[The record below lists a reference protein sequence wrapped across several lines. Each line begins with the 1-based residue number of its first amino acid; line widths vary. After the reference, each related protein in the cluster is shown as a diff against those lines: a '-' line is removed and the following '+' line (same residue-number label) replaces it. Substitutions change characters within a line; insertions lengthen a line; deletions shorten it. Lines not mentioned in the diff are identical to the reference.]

1 MSKRNNLIIIGVAG
15 VAFILFVIFIYL
27 PYADEQSHLNR
38 VKESYQHS
46 SYLRDS
52 VGHIPAFRC
61 TDQNGRVIT
70 EKDVQGQVMVASFFY
85 TTCDGYCP
93 TTTKHLA
100 TVQQSL
106 NDSIDFRI
114 LSFSLNPETDTT
126 ERLHQYAE
134 MYQAKDDVWHFLR
147 GEQDDIFQIGEQ
159 GFMTIVKG
167 ADGSFEGHSD
177 RFTLVDKQG
186 NIRGFYRG
194 TDSLQL
200 MALIQDINYLVF
212 KGETDDRKDH

>member
-1 MSKRNNLIIIGVAG
+1 MSKRTNLIIFGAAG

-27 PYADEQSHLNR
+27 PYAGRQSDLNR

-52 VGHIPAFRC
+52 VGHLPAFVC
-61 TDQNGRVIT
+61 TDQNGKTIT
-70 EKDVQGQVMVASFFY
+70 EKDVTGKVMVASFFY
-85 TTCDGYCP
+85 TTCEGYCP

-100 TVQQSL
+100 TVQRSL
-106 NDSIDFRI
+106 NDSIDFKI
-114 LSFSLNPETDTT
+114 LSFSLNPDTDSTAKL
-126 ERLHQYAE
+126 RSYAD
-134 MYQAKDDVWHFLR
+134 MYQADDAVWHFLR
-147 GEQDDIFQIGEQ
+147 GDQDEIYAVGEQ

-177 RFTLVDKQG
+177 RFTLVDRQG

-200 MALIQDINYLVF
+200 KALIQDINYLVF
-212 KGETDDRKDH
+212 KGETNDRKGN